1 MLPLLYT
8 GAAVSAGALAPL
20 VALQP
25 LGSTQAQRAQQPD
38 GLGLLLR
45 RQRRDGAPHGV
56 RVRRENALDEAP
68 TGGGERQQN
77 DATGGPPIPSPHQP
91 PPDEPVH
98 DVPGARRL
106 DQDASLH
113 PPPPELPPL
122 GQH

>member
-68 TGGGERQQN
+68 TGGGGRQQN
-77 DATGGPPIPSPHQP
+77 DATGGP
-91 PPDEPVH
+91 
-98 DVPGARRL
+98 AM
-106 DQDASLH
+106 
-113 PPPPELPPL
+113 PPPPQPPL
-122 GQH
+122 DRLVPHAPGGLHP